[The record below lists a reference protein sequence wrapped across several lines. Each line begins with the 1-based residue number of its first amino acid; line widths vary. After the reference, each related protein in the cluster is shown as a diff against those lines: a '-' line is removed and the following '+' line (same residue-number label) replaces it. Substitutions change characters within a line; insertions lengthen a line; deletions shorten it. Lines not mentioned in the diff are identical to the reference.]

1 MLSAKYILI
10 AKNTLQEYFVYRV
23 NFFFWRL
30 QVFISFLTFYSLWS
44 AVGRSPGFSSS
55 LYSLS
60 ELYSYFVI
68 GYIIR
73 ALVFTT
79 RTQDLGGDIQ
89 NGQFSTLLLKPINI
103 IKYYFSRDVID
114 KLFNLLFMIF
124 EFYLIIILFHPNLIL
139 PSPTNF
145 LIFILFLILSIS
157 IFFFYSLAI
166 SFSAFWIDSAWSI
179 RFLSGVVFVNLFSGQ
194 FIPLDLL
201 PPIIYKIL
209 VFTPFPYMYFYP
221 VKFFIGQINLSQAI
235 IYLIT
240 GFLCLIITAIFSMT
254 LWLKGKQRFQ
264 SYGN

>member
-1 MLSAKYILI
+1 MSSAKYILI

-55 LYSLS
+55 LYSLPQ
-60 ELYSYFVI
+60 LYSYFVI
-68 GYIIR
+68 GYVIR
-73 ALVFTT
+73 AMVFTT

-89 NGQFSTLLLKPINI
+89 EGRLSTLLLKPISI
-103 IKYYFSRDVID
+103 VKYYFSRDIID
-114 KLFNLLFMIF
+114 KLFNLFFMVF
-124 EFYLIIILFHPNLIL
+124 EFALIIVLFRPELIIPAPL
-139 PSPTNF
+139 NF
-145 LIFILFLILSIS
+145 LVFVLFLLLSIS

-201 PPIIYKIL
+201 PPFIYRVL

-221 VKFFIGQINLSQAI
+221 VKFFIGQVSLPQAVN
-235 IYLIT
+235 YLIT
-240 GFLCLIITAIFSMT
+240 GLFCLIVTAAFSNW
-254 LWLKGKQRFQ
+254 LWLKGKQKYQ

>member
-44 AVGRSPGFSSS
+44 AVGHSPGFNSS
-55 LYSLS
+55 LYTLPQ
-60 ELYSYFVI
+60 LYSYFIV

-73 ALVFTT
+73 AFVFTT

-89 NGQFSTLLLKPINI
+89 NGTLSTILLKPLSIV
-103 IKYYFSRDVID
+103 KFYFSRDVID
-114 KLFNLLFMIF
+114 KLFNLFFMVF
-124 EFYLIIILFHPNLIL
+124 EFALIL
-139 PSPTNF
+139 IMFRPVLVVPSAINF
-145 LIFILFLILSIS
+145 FIFILFLLLSVG

-166 SFSAFWIDSAWSI
+166 SFSAFWVDSAWSI

-201 PPIIYKIL
+201 PPSIYRVL
-209 VFTPFPYMYFYP
+209 AFTPFPYKYFYP
-221 VKFFIGQINLSQAI
+221 VKFFIGQIGFSQAI
-235 IYLIT
+235 NYL
-240 GFLCLIITAIFSMT
+240 GSGLFCLFVTIAVSQW
-254 LWLKGKQRFQ
+254 LWLKGKRRYQ